1 MVCVHLSV
9 MKPQACFCFGEFPC
23 SLPWRE
29 ADLWLEPGRFG
40 AIEFLCSPNGSQQN
54 DFGGVM
60 YGLQRTPVV
69 WQHLSLKESHDVDRA
84 EIILILFYL
93 KKWWFRET
101 RMRVMNQKGPD
112 GFLNSDRPSRE
123 IRSSGPLGT
132 REEWAPSYC
141 RIYQRSVG
149 SNGLCVCMYFFLI
162 SIEV

>member
-101 RMRVMNQKGPD
+101 RMRVMNQKGPMD
-112 GFLNSDRPSRE
+112 FWIATDLPG
-123 IRSSGPLGT
+123 RSGAQDHWGQGKSEPLLIVEYT
-132 REEWAPSYC
+132 RDLLGVMA
-141 RIYQRSVG
+141 
-149 SNGLCVCMYFFLI
+149 CVCVCTSFWFP
-162 SIEV
+162 